1 METTQENILT
11 VEQLIARLQ
20 TVKDKTLPVYTWDS
34 MAQLALPITDTDLAI
49 SDRVD
54 LHLSHTAVDSNFVT
68 TLVNY
73 LKPLPEGS
81 MYALAES
88 EFTLETGGTCKGF
101 GKKDGIAVLV
111 MGKDSFYP
119 VSKMD
124 KADIEFMFVTT
135 TLSQHLERGNFIV
148 MAIEDCQ
155 QNEPITHD

>member
-1 METTQENILT
+1 MKFLFLSDKQIGLIKHALGIAERSYSGLQE
-11 VEQLIARLQ
+11 Q
-20 TVKDKTLPVYTWDS
+20 Y
-34 MAQLALPITDTDLAI
+34 AQLE
-49 SDRVD
+49 RVP
-54 LHLSHTAVDSNFVT
+54 AVDSNFVT
-68 TLVNY
+68 SLVNY

-124 KADIEFMFVTT
+124 KADIEFMFITT

-155 QNEPITHD
+155 QNEPINHD